1 MLFCILFFSFFG
13 SDRGEYSLADNISA
27 AWIKA
32 ATKNHDVWITSFLR
46 VSFFALLISNLHP
59 LIFLYFYIR

>member
-27 AWIKA
+27 AWKLLQ
-32 ATKNHDVWITSFLR
+32 KITMCE
-46 VSFFALLISNLHP
+46 
-59 LIFLYFYIR
+59 